1 MNMYMFMQ
9 KTKAV
14 VRQAGD
20 SWEGGNEMRLNRFR
34 LLFALS
40 FLLGGLLIG
49 CGGGGEQS
57 TGTGSHTPTLAWDP
71 PRTYID
77 NTPLDP
83 YRDLDYYEFY
93 VSSNTNFTEND
104 MPVAQ
109 VAAISNDTLTNEFLL
124 INLLPFSQPGRVCYI
139 SIRSVGADGLKS
151 NFSAPVAWDLT

>member
-1 MNMYMFMQ
+1 
-9 KTKAV
+9 V
-14 VRQAGD
+14 
-20 SWEGGNEMRLNRFR
+20 
-34 LLFALS
+34 
-40 FLLGGLLIG
+40 
-49 CGGGGEQS
+49 
-57 TGTGSHTPTLAWDP
+57 
-71 PRTYID
+71 D